1 MENYDIIVLSR
12 RNDNCQHIKPTKVT
26 IREFGS
32 IVCVEYPIKLGILRT
47 MYGHSPVIM
56 QVLSPDNRSS
66 GFFLE

>member
-32 IVCVEYPIKLGILRT
+32 IVCVEYPIKLGDPKNYVWT
-47 MYGHSPVIM
+47 PTCDYA
-56 QVLSPDNRSS
+56 
-66 GFFLE
+66 GFIA